1 MAMQIDPTF
10 AHIPP
15 GPEGIMAQ
23 DEVRAIDTHFSIGLD
38 AFLAIVAIDRS
49 IVIFPCDRRCI
60 AVRNCRKRSSRNSP
74 LSSKYLGSSIHSSKL
89 RSFFKAP
96 SVAYIVDC

>member
-10 AHIPP
+10 AHIRQVRKDN
-15 GPEGIMAQ
+15 AQ

-49 IVIFPCDRRCI
+49 IVIFPCDRAAQRWET
-60 AVRNCRKRSSRNSP
+60 AGKDR
-74 LSSKYLGSSIHSSKL
+74 
-89 RSFFKAP
+89 
-96 SVAYIVDC
+96 VATRRYQANT

>member
-23 DEVRAIDTHFSIGLD
+23 DEVRAIDTDFSIGLD

-49 IVIFPCDRRCI
+49 IVIFPCDRRCV

-89 RSFFKAP
+89 RVSPILSTAE
-96 SVAYIVDC
+96 Y

>member
-10 AHIPP
+10 AHIRQVRKDN
-15 GPEGIMAQ
+15 AQ
-23 DEVRAIDTHFSIGLD
+23 DEVRPSTSLSIGLD

-60 AVRNCRKRSSRNSP
+60 AVGNCRKRSSRNSP
-74 LSSKYLGSSIHSSKL
+74 LSSKY
-89 RSFFKAP
+89 
-96 SVAYIVDC
+96 